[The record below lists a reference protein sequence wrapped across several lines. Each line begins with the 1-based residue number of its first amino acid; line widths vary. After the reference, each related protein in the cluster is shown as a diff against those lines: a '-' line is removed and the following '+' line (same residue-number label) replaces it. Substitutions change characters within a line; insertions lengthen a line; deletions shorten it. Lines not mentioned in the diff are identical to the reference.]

1 MNTNRSMP
9 RALAVALALF
19 SLSLAASAQ
28 TAARSR
34 VERSAGWGTDL
45 ATGAVAVEAS
55 LLVLYDPATRT
66 LVINPNFFND
76 AVAETQAVV
85 LGDGSWRMPDG
96 NVLRPLVG
104 TEAIV
109 LGDEP
114 AGLLEASGL
123 PAVAYDRVSLVDR
136 VGIAAVDSTAMR
148 TDGKSVLVQAPLQT
162 GGYALK
168 VKHSKR
174 CAGCSDG
181 CGFLGCYGGR
191 EEFIPVVFGRGR
203 CEFKLFHR
211 CREEF
216 KPACRVDVH
225 TCSPCLG
232 PVISSWD
239 SYDWY
244 CTGGC

>member
-1 MNTNRSMP
+1 MKTRKSTT
-9 RALAVALALF
+9 RTLGLALALF

-28 TAARSR
+28 SAARTR
-34 VERSAGWGTDL
+34 IERSAGWGTDT
-45 ATGAVAVEAS
+45 ATGAIAIEAS
-55 LLVLYDPATRT
+55 LLVLYDQANKT
-66 LVINPNFFND
+66 LVINPNYFNE
-76 AVAETQAVV
+76 AVAETQALV
-85 LGDGSWRMPDG
+85 LGDGRWQLPDG
-96 NVLRPLVG
+96 NVIKPLVG
-104 TEAIV
+104 TEAMV

-123 PAVAYDRVSLVDR
+123 PAVAYSRVSLVDR
-136 VGIAAVDSTAMR
+136 VGIAAADPSAAR
-148 TDGKSVLVQAPLQT
+148 FDGGAVLIQAPPQAA
-162 GGYALK
+162 GYALK

-181 CGFLGCYGGR
+181 CGFFGCQGGR
-191 EEFIPVVFGRGR
+191 DEFVPIVFGRGH

-225 TCSPCLG
+225 QCAPCAG
-232 PVISSWD
+232 AVIGTWD

-244 CTGGC
+244 CYGGC